1 MSEAD
6 EYLIVTEKSR
16 LLELLLTI
24 RTEPMKPL
32 PQSALVE
39 YVAVNVSAV
48 GRGLAGGF
56 AVVRS
61 GVGVAGGRRDGV
73 EVTGAAGAAGDAE
86 AGWETAGEA
95 EADPDGDGEAEPEG
109 EADGDTDTDGDG
121 DAPAGIVAVASG
133 WSSGMWF
140 STAWSSAADGWISCG
155 SFPASV
161 PEPPARTTIQ
171 PTRATRTA
179 AASPRMTRAGV
190 N

>member
-6 EYLIVTEKSR
+6 ENLTVTEKSR
-16 LLELLLTI
+16 LLELLLAI

-48 GRGLAGGF
+48 GRGLAGGS

-61 GVGVAGGRRDGV
+61 GVGLAGGRREGV
-73 EVTGAAGAAGDAE
+73 DVTGAVEAAGDAE
-86 AGWETAGEA
+86 AGLET
-95 EADPDGDGEAEPEG
+95 DGEAETEADG
-109 EADGDTDTDGDG
+109 EAEADGDTDSDTDGDG
-121 DAPAGIVAVASG
+121 ETPAGTVAVASG

-161 PEPPARTTIQ
+161 SEPPTRTTIQ

-179 AASPRMTRAGV
+179 AASPRMSRAGV